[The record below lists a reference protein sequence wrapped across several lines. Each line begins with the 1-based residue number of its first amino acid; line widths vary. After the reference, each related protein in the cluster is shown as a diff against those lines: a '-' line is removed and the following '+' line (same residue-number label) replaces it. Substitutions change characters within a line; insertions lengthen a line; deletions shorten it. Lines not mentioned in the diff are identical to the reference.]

1 MKLKNKIVLFTV
13 LICIFSILSISAIN
27 YIVSIKKIENEV
39 NENVQLEAT
48 IIAKD
53 IDKWMAL
60 QKDSLYEVIE
70 SMVVNDNFEY
80 DDAYIYL
87 KEASQRNPGNLY
99 CLSFSDKYFIDG
111 SGWVPDSSYDPTSRD
126 WYVEAIA
133 SDDFY
138 VSETYVDAMTG
149 DMVITIS
156 KAFKASGGRKGVIST
171 DIYIDDLVNLISG
184 VEVGEGSY
192 AFLIDN
198 NNDIVAHPNDEFKPK
213 EDISINTSGILDGKL
228 SNIIEGQNLNIMS
241 RKVVDY
247 DGNERFF
254 FFANVS
260 ESNWK
265 VGVGVPVKSV
275 LGVVNDAIK
284 YTIWATLIILI
295 ISSIL
300 SLYIS
305 SSITKPIAHAVGI
318 AKNIGELNLLDSL
331 DEKDLARKDEL
342 GNMSKSY
349 QAIIQKLRTF
359 MDEMKSSISMTN
371 QAYQETLSK
380 IDYLLRQAEDT
391 SGTARELSAGM
402 QETAAV
408 SISIKES
415 ALEIDKS
422 IDDFALRVERGA
434 VTSGEIS
441 DRAEELNIKF
451 VKAKD
456 RTMEVYSK
464 SKEEIAIAIES
475 SKEVDKINVLSNAIL
490 EIAEQTGL
498 LSLNAA
504 IEAARAGEAGKG
516 FAVVADEIRKLSD
529 TSQNTVQEIKLVTD
543 GIIKAVGNLTFNT
556 ENLVDF
562 LEEDV
567 ISDYEMMV
575 TAADQY
581 KNDGLNLN
589 NIISDLSATSEEL
602 TATITGIVQ
611 SIDEVSTTIEEAT
624 ASTVTIADKN
634 INMVEGVEEINNI
647 MEKNKEASVKLEQIV
662 SQVKY

>member
-13 LICIFSILSISAIN
+13 LICIVSILSISAIN